1 MLQIMNL
8 VTEKPDW
15 ERKVFDTSITTK
27 WREEL
32 AQSGQ
37 DVTPKMMD
45 WIIKELQ
52 WKAGIFAQTGFVQAF
67 DGGVIKSDTAI
78 SEELQQALKEA
89 VVPFESVPHEEKD
102 YHPGSE
108 GKVVDLV
115 HPSLFP
121 LVYGR
126 TRVLADRVIGLDDCL
141 DSMGEGQV
149 LPIPDEAEASPER
162 RHSPYLTRPHPA
174 VLSIKFQWLPC
185 DAKIGEDG
193 KCQILSYINN
203 AHPIRHRALY
213 EVVEKILEQTIPIWE
228 HSLIWKRWSS
238 ERISF
243 TKVEYEDDGSTQ
255 PEYPEE
261 ENDDYDVYDEYEERM
276 STWYKSRKII
286 KPEPGEFKVK
296 GEEDKPSFVNDFAE
310 GKIQVIVKL
319 ANIELTPEK
328 PEYEGGSWHIEGQ
341 LVRACSFHSYPR
353 KRDLF
358 SDPFTSRTNV
368 SPHQQSTTTIP
379 KTLPQTPSHSAT
391 EGWAICSG

>member
-1 MLQIMNL
+1 
-8 VTEKPDW
+8 
-15 ERKVFDTSITTK
+15 
-27 WREEL
+27 
-32 AQSGQ
+32 
-37 DVTPKMMD
+37 
-45 WIIKELQ
+45 
-52 WKAGIFAQTGFVQAF
+52 
-67 DGGVIKSDTAI
+67 
-78 SEELQQALKEA
+78 
-89 VVPFESVPHEEKD
+89 
-102 YHPGSE
+102 
-108 GKVVDLV
+108 
-115 HPSLFP
+115 
-121 LVYGR
+121 
-126 TRVLADRVIGLDDCL
+126 
-141 DSMGEGQV
+141 
-149 LPIPDEAEASPER
+149 
-162 RHSPYLTRPHPA
+162 
-174 VLSIKFQWLPC
+174 
-185 DAKIGEDG
+185 
-193 KCQILSYINN
+193 
-203 AHPIRHRALY
+203 
-213 EVVEKILEQTIPIWE
+213 
-228 HSLIWKRWSS
+228 LIWKRWSS

>member
-1 MLQIMNL
+1 MLQIMN
-8 VTEKPDW
+8 VITEKASW
-15 ERKVFDTSITTK
+15 ERKVFDTSVTNK
-27 WREEL
+27 WREEIE
-32 AQSGQ
+32 QSGQ

-78 SEELQQALKEA
+78 SEELQHELRAA
-89 VVPFESVPHEEKD
+89 VRPFESVAQEEID

-121 LVYGR
+121 VIYGR
-126 TRVLADRVIGLDDCL
+126 TRVLSDRTIGLDDCL
-141 DSMGEGQV
+141 DSMGAGQV
-149 LPIPDEAEASPER
+149 LPVPDEAEASPER
-162 RHSPYLTRPHPA
+162 RLSPCRTLPHPA

-185 DAKIGEDG
+185 DVKISEDG

-228 HSLIWKRWSS
+228 HSLIWKKWGD
-238 ERISF
+238 ERIPF
-243 TKVEYEDDGSTQ
+243 TKVEYEDDGSTE
-255 PEYPEE
+255 PEDLEDE
-261 ENDDYDVYDEYEERM
+261 TDDEYEERL
-276 STWYKSRKII
+276 SAWYKSRKII
-286 KPEPGEFKVK
+286 KPEPGEFKVT
-296 GEEDKPSFVNDFAE
+296 GEEDKPNFVEDFAE

-319 ANIELTPEK
+319 ANIELTPER

-341 LVRACSFHSYPR
+341 LVRGCSFQ
-353 KRDLF
+353 
-358 SDPFTSRTNV
+358 TSLRE
-368 SPHQQSTTTIP
+368 
-379 KTLPQTPSHSAT
+379 LLY
-391 EGWAICSG
+391 

>member
-1 MLQIMNL
+1 MLQIMNAI
-8 VTEKPDW
+8 TEKSGW
-15 ERKVFDTSITTK
+15 ECKVFDASITNK
-27 WREEL
+27 WREEI

-78 SEELQQALKEA
+78 SEELRHELREA
-89 VVPFESVPHEEKD
+89 VLPFESVPYGEKD

-121 LVYGR
+121 VIYGR
-126 TRVLADRVIGLDDCL
+126 TRVLSDRTMGLDDCL

-149 LPIPDEAEASPER
+149 LPVPDEAEASPER
-162 RHSPYLTRPHPA
+162 RQSPYRTRPHPA

-185 DAKIGEDG
+185 DVKISEDG
-193 KCQILSYINN
+193 KCRILSYINN

-228 HSLIWKRWSS
+228 HSLIWKRWGDK
-238 ERISF
+238 RISF
-243 TKVEYEDDGSTQ
+243 TKVEYEDDGSTE
-255 PEYPEE
+255 PEYPED
-261 ENDDYDVYDEYEERM
+261 ENDEYYDEYEERL
-276 STWYKSRKII
+276 SAWYKSRKII
-286 KPEPGEFKVK
+286 KPEPGEFKVV
-296 GEEDKPSFVNDFAE
+296 GEEDKPNFVEDFAE

-328 PEYEGGSWHIEGQ
+328 PDYEGGSWHIEGQ
-341 LVRACSFHSYPR
+341 LVRGCSFQTYP
-353 KRDLF
+353 
-358 SDPFTSRTNV
+358 
-368 SPHQQSTTTIP
+368 
-379 KTLPQTPSHSAT
+379 
-391 EGWAICSG
+391 